1 MFFPDLALS
10 PDEIIKN
17 ATEKIEAE
25 AKKISA
31 GGYTMDDEYH
41 LLKDGD
47 RIALGNV
54 VIDCVATPGH
64 TAGTFSF
71 FWDIEEEGKIYRA
84 GTMGGAGLNSMQSAY
99 IRKHGLEKEDWRGAF
114 RKSIARCR
122 KEKVDVFIGNHIG
135 HCQTVERCERLFAGD
150 KFAFVDP
157 EAWGRFLDKCEANI
171 DHLEAT
177 DPL

>member
-1 MFFPDLALS
+1 M
-10 PDEIIKN
+10 
-17 ATEKIEAE
+17 
-25 AKKISA
+25 
-31 GGYTMDDEYH
+31 
-41 LLKDGD
+41 
-47 RIALGNV
+47 

-71 FWDIEEEGKIYRA
+71 FWDIEEDGKIYRA
-84 GTMGGAGLNSMQSAY
+84 GTMGGAGMNSMKSAY

-157 EAWGRFLDKCEANI
+157 EAWGKFLDQCERNI
-171 DHLEAT
+171 DKLEAT